1 MRPVTTIT
9 WTPAARAA
17 AIAAAVRGRSS
28 ASSAIERPV
37 EIGRER
43 PDVAREGGREL
54 DRRYGVPPVALT
66 TYDATSAICC
76 GVSCPLND
84 GIGDFPSVTRAVA
97 RR

>member
-1 MRPVTTIT
+1 MD
-9 WTPAARAA
+9 ARRADGRDRR
-17 AIAAAVRGRSS
+17 RGPR
-28 ASSAIERPV
+28 AEPRVLGDERPV
-37 EIGRER
+37 EIRRER
-43 PDVAREGGREL
+43 ADVDGEGGREL
-54 DRRYGVPPVALT
+54 DRRYGVPPVAVT